1 MQAEC
6 VETESGVIYIDIQR
20 DEELAR
26 KALISCGYEFQPSE
40 RR

>member
-20 DEELAR
+20 DEWLAR
-26 KALISCGYEFQPSE
+26 KALYTCGYRLFNVSAK
-40 RR
+40 